1 MEMLKAGADIS
12 DYTAEKLAQ
21 NDTKE
26 FGTGNHVFTVGQ
38 ISVMDTDPINKKKAD
53 IMSALEENRRKGGY
67 AASFLMVTDILKED
81 TYLWY
86 TGCEDSLL
94 VRAFGKKP
102 ENYSVHLPGVMSRK
116 KQVTPFLLK
125 AFEN

>member
-1 MEMLKAGADIS
+1 
-12 DYTAEKLAQ
+12 
-21 NDTKE
+21 
-26 FGTGNHVFTVGQ
+26 
-38 ISVMDTDPINKKKAD
+38 
-53 IMSALEENRRKGGY
+53 MSALEENRRKGGY

-116 KQVTPFLLK
+116 NRLRHFCSKHLRTKTGGAGGCRYIRRPI
-125 AFEN
+125 